1 MEPKQLE
8 TQFSGFLTDVDPSI
22 VQQLG
27 IVIQKIAHCFDQE
40 QFESC
45 LDYFTHDSVYKITIN
60 SAELRKE
67 VSYLDLDFNGL
78 KTLLDGIPD
87 HVRFPDKLIRHIC
100 PPIINNMDSE
110 RIFSTTKVSIYH
122 VNLKGVGGLYAIG
135 SYQDIFESRHN
146 PEPRIIQRNVALETR
161 SFPFCS
167 HLPL

>member
-27 IVIQKIAHCFDQE
+27 IVIQRIAHCFDQE

-45 LDYFTHDSVYKITIN
+45 LDYFTHDSVYKITTN

-78 KTLLDGIPD
+78 KSLLAGIPD

-100 PPIINNMDSE
+100 PPIINKMDSE
-110 RIFSTTKVSIYH
+110 RIFSTTKLSVYH
-122 VNLKGVGGLYAIG
+122 VDLKGVSGLYAIG
-135 SYQDIFESRHN
+135 SYQDIFESRLN
-146 PEPRIIQRNVALETR
+146 SGPQIIQRNVVLETR
-161 SFPFCS
+161 RFPFGS